1 MRTVA
6 RAHAS
11 VYMHT
16 FFGGHVAAVRR
27 GELKLIVHEFRD
39 AQLFNISADPRED
52 VDISDFADPLLLV
65 DMHEE
70 LRRYRPTS
78 HFRGR
83 DSARARPSCMRCSI
97 LRMCT
102 GLVDAQLARGGG
114 GREQSHW
121 YCRSWRPA
129 ASAGTG
135 RSALGPLQCSWHSCV
150 CDMPRWCSSVLF
162 ARRLQARTWCV
173 EPETRICPTLA
184 E

>member
-1 MRTVA
+1 MRQRGRPLFESAATTGGADADSDRMRTVA

-52 VDISDFADPLLLV
+52 VDISGFADPLLLA

-78 HFRGR
+78 NFRGR
-83 DSARARPSCMRCSI
+83 DSAVHAHPACA
-97 LRMCT
+97 
-102 GLVDAQLARGGG
+102 AQ
-114 GREQSHW
+114 
-121 YCRSWRPA
+121 
-129 ASAGTG
+129 
-135 RSALGPLQCSWHSCV
+135 SCV
-150 CDMPRWCSSVLF
+150 CGLV
-162 ARRLQARTWCV
+162 V
-173 EPETRICPTLA
+173 
-184 E
+184 